1 MGKRDGRGYGFFE
14 HQFDFATSSKLT
26 ELYFVILFRRFRRTR
41 IDVTFDKS
49 VVIWKIFIFMKNNVF
64 RFHFFGFSDR
74 IFRYNKALAVPA
86 EQNQVFRKWFDRN
99 DSIDSNFIERINT
112 QMFVPLLMSLLIVS
126 LAEALLGSRLNCSGF
141 ESNFPKSFVKVFF
154 SFFFS
159 FSLCRDVP
167 TLEP

>member
-1 MGKRDGRGYGFFE
+1 MQRCFTLLPSY
-14 HQFDFATSSKLT
+14 
-26 ELYFVILFRRFRRTR
+26 LF
-41 IDVTFDKS
+41 
-49 VVIWKIFIFMKNNVF
+49 F
-64 RFHFFGFSDR
+64 RFHFSPFSDT

-154 SFFFS
+154 FFFIS
-159 FSLCRDVP
+159 IVSWCPDTR
-167 TLEP
+167 TLGRFWSCQVFNLYLILWPVGYPI